1 MASSYTTNLAIEKP
15 SAGDKTGTWGT
26 TVNINSDIIDQAIN
40 GVASLILTA
49 TGSTSTPNDI
59 DITEGSVSDGRNQFI
74 ELTDTA
80 DLGGTVY
87 LRLTPSNAEKIC
99 YMRNS
104 LSASRDIVVFQ
115 GTYNASNAFTLTN
128 GKDAVLKFSGGGA
141 SATVEA
147 VFQDLIVQGIS
158 TTTFSLGGTAVTATG
173 AELNI
178 LDGVTST
185 AAELNILD
193 GVTAT
198 ATELNYVDGVTSN
211 VQTQL
216 NAKADAADPTFT
228 GTAEFNAISIG
239 GTVITSTAAELNILD
254 GVTATA
260 TELNYVDGVTSN
272 VQTQLDTKAPAADP
286 VFTGA
291 IGEEVYA
298 LAGTDIDPANGTIQ
312 YKELTAATTFTESL
326 TSGEYVTLMIDDG
339 TGDYGITWPAI
350 TWLTSD
356 GSAPALQNTGYTVIE
371 LFKVTD
377 GVTTTLFGAVV
388 NAA

>member
-87 LRLTPSNAEKIC
+87 LRLTPNNAEKIC
-99 YMRNS
+99 YIRNS

-128 GKDAVLKFSGGGA
+128 GKDTVLKFSGGGA

-178 LDGVTST
+178 LDGVT
-185 AAELNILD
+185 
-193 GVTAT
+193 
-198 ATELNYVDGVTSN
+198 
-211 VQTQL
+211 
-216 NAKADAADPTFT
+216 
-228 GTAEFNAISIG
+228 
-239 GTVITSTAAELNILD
+239 
-254 GVTATA
+254 ATA

-272 VQTQLDTKAPAADP
+272 VQTQLDAKADAADP
-286 VFTGA
+286 TFTGTADFNA
-291 IGEEVYA
+291 ISIG
-298 LAGTDIDPANGTIQ
+298 GTTITSTPT
-312 YKELTAATTFTESL
+312 ELNVLDGITATT
-326 TSGEYVTLMIDDG
+326 
-339 TGDYGITWPAI
+339 A
-350 TWLTSD
+350 
-356 GSAPALQNTGYTVIE
+356 E
-371 LFKVTD
+371 LNILD
-377 GVTTTLFGAVV
+377 GVTATTTELNYVDGVTSNVQTQLDTKALQQ
-388 NAA
+388 ALPLLAL